1 MLSCQKSCPI
11 SRVCSVYSSKCCLKI
26 SNKCLYASGGS
37 LSFSVWL
44 LNFRCSFIES
54 RIIKA
59 IALLSDGGYSLSFEV
74 LNVIL
79 PVESLVVPM
88 VNGCVF
94 SGL

>member
-1 MLSCQKSCPI
+1 MQ
-11 SRVCSVYSSKCCLKI
+11 
-26 SNKCLYASGGS
+26 
-37 LSFSVWL
+37 L
-44 LNFRCSFIES
+44 LNCLCSPIES
-54 RIIKA
+54 SIIRA

>member
-1 MLSCQKSCPI
+1 M
-11 SRVCSVYSSKCCLKI
+11 YSSKCCLKI
-26 SNKCLYASGGS
+26 SNKCLYASGES
-37 LSFSVWL
+37 LSVSVWL
-44 LNFRCSFIES
+44 LNCLCSLIES

-74 LNVIL
+74 LNVVL

>member
-1 MLSCQKSCPI
+1 M
-11 SRVCSVYSSKCCLKI
+11 YSSKCCLKI
-26 SNKCLYASGGS
+26 SNRCLYSVCES
-37 LSFSVWL
+37 LSVVVQL
-44 LNFRCSFIES
+44 LNCLCSPIVS
-54 RIIKA
+54 RIIRA